1 MNDITVNLADPVLAG
16 LICDELTRAGYAVGT
31 AKASGCRLLIT
42 DREAP
47 PASGE
52 HAFTLLV
59 GEAAEKGGADAC
71 LSRPFSLSSLR
82 EAVAAFFPPSDV
94 AKKEKAPTGLSVIC
108 DGVLL
113 FGEKIRLSPAE
124 LAVISALYEAGGEP
138 VSRERL
144 NTLLGM
150 NGNAADVYICN
161 IRKKLAAAG
170 GAGLVVTYRS
180 RGYALLRDS

>member
-16 LICDELTRAGYAVGT
+16 LICDELTRTGYAVGT

-94 AKKEKAPTGLSVIC
+94 AKKAPTGLSVIC

-170 GAGLVVTYRS
+170 GAGIVVTYRS

>member
-52 HAFTLLV
+52 HAFTLLICREE
-59 GEAAEKGGADAC
+59 GKGGADAC
-71 LSRPFSLSSLR
+71 LPRPFSLSSLR
-82 EAVAAFFPPSDV
+82 KSVAAFFPPQG
-94 AKKEKAPTGLSVIC
+94 AGEKEKAPKGLSVIS
-108 DGVLL
+108 DGVL
-113 FGEKIRLSPAE
+113 FSGGKIKLSPAE
-124 LAVISALYEAGGEP
+124 LTVISALYEAGGEP

-144 NTLLGM
+144 NALLGM

-170 GAGLVVTYRS
+170 AAGLVVTHRS